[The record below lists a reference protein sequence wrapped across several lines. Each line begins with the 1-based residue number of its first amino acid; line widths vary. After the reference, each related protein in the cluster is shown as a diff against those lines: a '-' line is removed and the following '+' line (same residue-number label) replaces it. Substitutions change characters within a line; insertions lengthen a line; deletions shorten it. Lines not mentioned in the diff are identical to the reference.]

1 MKKVII
7 IKVGLLLAGVFLS
20 GAYALYAAN
29 KVLNNRSI
37 QKTME
42 LHTPQAHEPV
52 DATEIVPAKKIKLA
66 LLLDTSNSMDGLI
79 DQAKSQLWTIVNEL
93 ATAKCDGGKPQI
105 QIALYEYGNDR
116 LPASEGYIRLVTPLT
131 NDLDKISQDLFGLKT
146 NGGSEFCGQ
155 VIQTACKQL
164 DWSQDGGD
172 LQIIFIAGNEPFTQ
186 GSINYQASCAEAKRK
201 NIVVNTIFC
210 GDFQEGISTSWKNGA
225 DLTTGTYSSIEQNS
239 KTVFIPS
246 PYDDKIDQLN
256 TQLNNTYIEY
266 GHEGRKKKV
275 AQMSQ
280 DMNAESYGAANKVNR
295 AVSKST
301 YIYNN
306 KSWDMV
312 DAAEDESFDVTKVEK
327 EELPDAMKNMNNE
340 QKVNYV
346 KEKTKEREKIKTE
359 IQELSKKRL
368 EFIAAKQKTGDENM
382 LDKSMINAI
391 KVQAQKKNFKF

>member
-7 IKVGLLLAGVFLS
+7 IKVAVFLTAVFLS
-20 GAYALYAAN
+20 GACALYAAN
-29 KVLNNRSI
+29 KVLNNRST
-37 QKTME
+37 QKRIVW
-42 LHTPQAHEPV
+42 HAPQKQEPV
-52 DATEIVPAKKIKLA
+52 DATEIIPAKKIKLA

-93 ATAKCDGGKPQI
+93 ATAKCDGAKPQI

-225 DLTTGTYSSIEQNS
+225 DLTMGTYSSIEQNS

-266 GHEGRKKKV
+266 GREGRKKKE
-275 AQMSQ
+275 AQVSQ

-312 DAAEDESFDVTKVEK
+312 DAAEEESFDVTKVEK
-327 EELPDAMKNMNNE
+327 EELPDAMKNMSNE

-346 KEKTKEREKIKTE
+346 KEKAKEREKIKTE
-359 IQELSKKRL
+359 IQELNKKRS
-368 EFIAAKQKTGDENM
+368 EFIAAQKKPEDENM

-391 KVQAQKKNFKF
+391 KEQAQKKNFKF

>member
-1 MKKVII
+1 MKKPIHF
-7 IKVGLLLAGVFLS
+7 KSYLLLAAALT
-20 GAYALYAAN
+20 GAMVLFYAGNGTA
-29 KVLNNRSI
+29 KSQREKTFVLCHKPA
-37 QKTME
+37 Q
-42 LHTPQAHEPV
+42 PV
-52 DATEIVPAKKIKLA
+52 DHTQTAATKKIKLA

-79 DQAKSQLWTIVNEL
+79 NQAKSQLWTIVNEL
-93 ATAKCDGGKPQI
+93 ATAKCDEAKPEV

-131 NDLDKISQDLFGLKT
+131 NDLDKISQDLFALQT

-164 DWSQDGGD
+164 DWSTDGGD

-186 GSINYQASCAEAKRK
+186 GSINYQTSCSDAKRK

-210 GDFQEGISTSWKNGA
+210 GDFQEGINISWKNGA
-225 DLTTGTYSSIEQNS
+225 DLTQGTYASIEQNS

-266 GHEGRKKKV
+266 GREGRQKK
-275 AQMSQ
+275 AEQEIQ
-280 DMNAESYGAANKVNR
+280 DVNAESYGNANKVNR

-301 YIYNN
+301 HVYKN

-312 DAAEDESFDVTKVEK
+312 DASEDKEFDVTKVTK
-327 EELPDAMKNMNNE
+327 DQLPEAMKNMTDD
-340 QKVNYV
+340 QKKDYV
-346 KEKTKEREKIKTE
+346 KQKTVEREKIKTE
-359 IQELSKKRL
+359 IQDLNKKRS
-368 EFIAAKQKTGDENM
+368 EYIASKQKTEDTNM

-391 KVQAQKKNFKF
+391 KTQAEKKNFKF